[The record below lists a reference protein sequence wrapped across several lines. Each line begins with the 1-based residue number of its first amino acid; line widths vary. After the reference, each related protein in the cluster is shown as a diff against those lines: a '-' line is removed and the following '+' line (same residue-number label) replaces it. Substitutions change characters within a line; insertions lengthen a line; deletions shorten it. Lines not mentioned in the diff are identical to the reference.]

1 MNSTTSYK
9 VLVDNNISHSIIHCK
24 VLVLKV
30 MEVSFMIEQVT
41 VITKLTALEEQ
52 FGFVVH
58 QQLTAVGEMDEK
70 IQLAFL

>member
-1 MNSTTSYK
+1 
-9 VLVDNNISHSIIHCK
+9 
-24 VLVLKV
+24 
-30 MEVSFMIEQVT
+30 MIEQVT